1 MKQGYIQP
9 TQRAVSK
16 NLTATKS
23 RILEELNED
32 QQQPVINYQ
41 GPSFVVAGPGSGK
54 THTIV
59 SRAAYMIEE
68 GVRPENVLLFTFTRK
83 AAGELKERIE
93 KRVGKKA
100 DGLTVG
106 TYHSICSRLLRKY
119 ATYIGYENNFSIYDE
134 EDKGKLLK
142 KIVTDDRIKHTLVA
156 SYISDWKNKMISPTV
171 AIENAENTFEDLA
184 AGYYQEYQ
192 RRLKEQ
198 NAFDFDDLIYATI
211 RLLSNHESVLREI
224 TERYHYIMADEFQD
238 SSDRDVELIK
248 LLGGERE
255 NVCMILDD
263 EQSIYGFRG
272 ASVQAVLRITDH
284 FVDLREFILRQNYR
298 STKTIVGAARSLI
311 QHNTEQI
318 EKDIFT
324 ENEDGEK
331 IVYFETANP
340 QEEAVKVVKVIMG
353 LTRSENFKKK
363 DIAILYRM
371 SYLSRAIEEALLK
384 NGISYTV
391 VGGVPF
397 YARKEVKDIMSYVRF
412 VYNPQDVQAFD
423 RIINTPKRGIGKK
436 GLENI
441 HSVANS
447 FRGDKIDLIRA
458 CKEVALTG
466 KAKKGIEEFNNT
478 IEALQQLVEEGESPE
493 TLIKNVVKLTGY
505 KKFLLL
511 TEKDADERIANVIE
525 LQSIA
530 GQYDNLE
537 DFIYNMALNS
547 DINEDDEEKEEDRV
561 QLLTMHSSKGLE
573 FKTVLVVGVNEGI
586 IPHWKADTL
595 RGVEEERRLFYVAM
609 TRAEKML
616 FITRP
621 RITYVNGA
629 PMSSKESKFIGEID
643 KKYILK
649 TK

>member
-1 MKQGYIQP
+1 VYP
-9 TQRAVSK
+9 D
-16 NLTATKS
+16 LTLTKS
-23 RILEELNED
+23 KILEELNED

-41 GPSFVVAGPGSGK
+41 GPSFIVAGPGSGK

-68 GVRPENVLLFTFTRK
+68 GVKPENMLLFTFTRK
-83 AAGELKERIE
+83 AAGELKERIA
-93 KRVGKKA
+93 KKIGKKA

-119 ATYIGYENNFSIYDE
+119 ATYLDYENNFSIYDT
-134 EDKGKLLK
+134 EDTGKLLK
-142 KIVTDDRIKHTLVA
+142 NIITDNSMKVGVVQ
-156 SYISDWKNKMISPTV
+156 SYISDWKNKMITPSEAM
-171 AIENAENTFEDLA
+171 AIAENSFERLA

-192 RRLKEQ
+192 RKLKEQ
-198 NAFDFDDLIYATI
+198 NAFDFDDLIYQTI
-211 RLLSNHESVLREI
+211 KLLKNFSAPLEEV

-272 ASVQAVLRITDH
+272 ASVEAVLRMSEY
-284 FVDLREFILRQNYR
+284 FDLQEFILRQNYR

-311 QHNTEQI
+311 EHNTEQI
-318 EKDIFT
+318 EKTIFT
-324 ENEDGEK
+324 NNEEGEQV
-331 IVYFETANP
+331 VYFDTGNP
-340 QEEAVKVVKVIMG
+340 QEEAIKVVKVIMG
-353 LTRSENFKKK
+353 LIRFENFKKK

-371 SYLSRAIEEALLK
+371 SYLSRAVEEALLK

-397 YARKEVKDIMSYVRF
+397 YARKEVKDIMSYIRF
-412 VYNPQDVQAFD
+412 VYNPQDVQAFE

-441 HSVANS
+441 RSLAES
-447 FRGDKIDLIRA
+447 LQGDKIDLITA
-458 CKEVALTG
+458 CKEAELSG
-466 KAKKGIEEFNNT
+466 KAKQGLQEFNRT
-478 IEALQQLVEEGESPE
+478 IQTLQELVEEGESPE
-493 TLIKNVVKLTGY
+493 TLIKSIVKLTRY
-505 KKFLLL
+505 NNYLLD
-511 TEKDADERIANVIE
+511 TEKDAEERIANVVE
-525 LQSIA
+525 LQAIA
-530 GQYDNLE
+530 NQYDNLE

-547 DINEDDEEKEEDRV
+547 DINEDEDQADDRV

-573 FKTVLVVGVNEGI
+573 FKAVIIIGANEGI

-595 RGVEEERRLFYVAM
+595 RGIEEERRLFYVAM

-616 FITRP
+616 FIMRP
-621 RITYVNGA
+621 RVMHVNGS
-629 PMSSKESKFIGEID
+629 PMSAKESKFIGEID
-643 KKYILK
+643 ERYLLK